1 MTVTYRLLELIAM
14 LRALV
19 QAAVAEGGTVPDE
32 VSHAIVMREYGPPG
46 TLRVEAVPIPVPGP
60 GQVRLAVRAAGVGP
74 TDLKIRRGD
83 LQGVFALPD
92 PPVLGFEAAGV
103 VDAVGQGVVGTSVGD
118 EVVALLAALGGY
130 AEHVLASV
138 WAPKPSEVSWV
149 DAAALPASAEA
160 AVGVLRQLHVRAGE
174 TLLVLGA
181 AGSVGLLA
189 VQLARAQNVKV
200 LAAAR
205 SEQHPLL
212 HDLGAVP
219 VELGPHLRQQA
230 RAHVRHVDAVLDA
243 AGAGLE
249 DAIELAGAPDRVITL
264 ADPRGAAALH
274 ATMSGPTPERAPDA
288 LSVTL
293 PLLASGRLRLRPR
306 RSYPLVRAAE
316 AHQALE
322 DRSTGDKLVLTLG

>member
-1 MTVTYRLLELIAM
+1 MVRQYGAPGV
-14 LRALV
+14 LRP
-19 QAAVAEGGTVPDE
+19 ETVP
-32 VSHAIVMREYGPPG
+32 
-46 TLRVEAVPIPVPGP
+46 VPLPGP
-60 GQVRLAVRAAGVGP
+60 GQIRLAVRAAGVGP

-118 EVVALLAALGGY
+118 EVVALLPALGGY

-149 DAAALPASAEA
+149 AAAALPASAEA
-160 AVGVLRQLHVRAGE
+160 AVGVLRQLHVHAGE

-189 VQLARAQNVKV
+189 VQLARAQNLEV

-205 SEQHPLL
+205 SEHHQLL

-219 VELGPHLRQQA
+219 VELGPDLLDQA
-230 RAHVRHVDAVLDA
+230 KAHVRHVDAVLDA
-243 AGAGLE
+243 AGVGLA
-249 DAIELAGAPDRVITL
+249 DAIELAGSPDRVITL
-264 ADPRGAAALH
+264 TDPRGAAALG

-293 PLLASGRLRLRPR
+293 PLLASGGLRLRAQ
-306 RSYPLVRAAE
+306 RSYPRDQAAE
-316 AHQALE
+316 AHRALE
-322 DRSTGDKLVLTLG
+322 DRFTSDKLVLTLP